1 MIVKKDKTGFTPLET
16 IVDCNQ
22 QLLLTKISSA
32 QTVKKRNSLTG
43 FTLVEMLISASI
55 LVLVVLSVIDIY
67 FRAIGA
73 QKKIGRMANV
83 LQDAQFV
90 MESIAKDIRLSEID
104 YAYDYDADLVSDGG
118 VHGIQNDEIELAL
131 KNNLTPG
138 WYLRYRLNGAVIE
151 RISSATGVWQPVT
164 KSNITIDSLKFFIK
178 PEIDPFSHGSNDPL
192 KEQSHVTIAIK
203 IKSLEGND
211 SVVLQQTVPQRLTQK
226 R

>member
-1 MIVKKDKTGFTPLET
+1 MIAKKNK
-16 IVDCNQ
+16 
-22 QLLLTKISSA
+22 A
-32 QTVKKRNSLTG
+32 G

-55 LVLVVLSVIDIY
+55 LVLVALSVVDIY

-73 QKKIGRMANV
+73 QKKIGQTANV

-104 YAYDYDADLVSDGG
+104 YGYAYNADIDN
-118 VHGIQNDEIELAL
+118 GIVNDEIELAL
-131 KNNLTPG
+131 KNSVTPG

-151 RISSATGVWQPVT
+151 RISSLTGVWQPVT

-211 SVVLQQTVPQRLTQK
+211 SVVLQQTIPQRLTQK